1 MCERVPGADE
11 FVRQRCVQK
20 GAPREDK
27 TVDGKTLSQGNLSKL
42 QKDLGNPSPLP
53 KDPDTLAET
62 NDTPKRKID
71 TVEEDE
77 RPEPKRRTARKP
89 MLACKANRRGGRI
102 GGYGHVLFRSVII
115 YERFRS

>member
-1 MCERVPGADE
+1 MCEKVPGADE

-27 TVDGKTLSQGNLSKL
+27 TADAKTLSQGNLSKL
-42 QKDLGNPSPLP
+42 QQDLGNPSPLP

-71 TVEEDE
+71 NVGDDE
-77 RPEPKRRTARKP
+77 RPEPKRRSVRKP
-89 MLACKANRRGGRI
+89 IVACKANRKT
-102 GGYGHVLFRSVII
+102 SV
-115 YERFRS
+115 YSQTSYQSRY